1 MRAFW
6 AIAFSIFPL
15 VLILTGESVY
25 NIQSV
30 AIIAALPTSIVMIL
44 IVISFYKSLLGWKK
58 N

>member
-6 AIAFSIFPL
+6 SIAFSIFPL

-44 IVISFYKSLLGWKK
+44 IVISFYKSLLGRKK